1 MLSWFIDL
9 KLVTKSIIAHGLIL
23 LTFSIIP
30 ILVFQLLEDQR
41 IISSEQELDGVRINL
56 AGRQR
61 MLIQKMSKEFLL
73 FTMDKI
79 NKKAVQK
86 TMIVFEETLHAL
98 TNGGKAPT
106 GLQLKNY
113 RKLLPMEI
121 IKTKKKLQKVT
132 DLWHTFKSN
141 NMKILENPEDENAL
155 NDLINNNTIVLSE
168 MNQAVNM
175 MQKSADDKNSAL
187 QSQIS
192 IFYRRV
198 IWGLIISF
206 LIIIIS
212 FFVINLIIIK
222 PIKHSLAMLQNIS
235 EGKGDLTNKVTIHS
249 KDEVGFLFVY
259 INQFIS
265 FLNHVITQIK
275 EVTGKTKGI
284 SQDLMGGSE
293 EAAASLEEMKHN
305 IEGIKAKSVY
315 LDNEIHSTNQAAN
328 KVREFISDV
337 TRLIASQSSGVS
349 EASASIEEMS
359 ASIQNIVKVSVEK
372 LKIVNELEKTASY
385 GEKGMKENV
394 EIIKKV
400 ASSAHVIMD
409 MIGVIN
415 NIAEQTNLLAMNAAI
430 EAAHAGDA
438 GKGFAVV
445 ADEIRKLA
453 EDTSKNSH
461 DISNSL
467 KEVIDYIHISE
478 ESTNKTGDS
487 FVNIVGG
494 IKEVAI
500 GMVEIETAM
509 QELEKGS
516 SNVLLSLN
524 SLVSIA
530 SDVKNSSDEMNQR
543 VGVITESMNNLLG
556 ISTDAKNGMEEMA
569 FGVNELYKIAEIVS
583 KSGTMNNDSIIEL
596 EVLVSQFKVGGKDS
610 LPQEV

>member
-1 MLSWFIDL
+1 MLSWFRDL
-9 KLVTKSIIAHGLIL
+9 QLITKSLIAHGLIL
-23 LTFSIIP
+23 LTFLIIP
-30 ILVFQLLEDQR
+30 ILIFQLLEDQR
-41 IISSEQELDGVRINL
+41 TISLEQKLDGVRINL

-61 MLIQKMSKEFLL
+61 MLTQKMSKELLL
-73 FTMDKI
+73 FTMNKVD
-79 NKKAVQK
+79 KKAVLK
-86 TMIVFEETLHAL
+86 TMKVFEETLHAL

-106 GLQLKNY
+106 DLQLKNY
-113 RKLLPMEI
+113 RELSPMEV
-121 IKTKKKLQKVT
+121 IKTKNQLQKVT
-132 DLWHTFKSN
+132 NLWDTFKSN
-141 NMKILENPEDENAL
+141 SMKILENPEDENAL
-155 NDLINNNTIVLSE
+155 NYLVNNNTIILSE
-168 MNQAVNM
+168 MNRAVNM
-175 MQKSADDKNSAL
+175 MQESAEEKNSAL

-192 IFYRRV
+192 IFYWRV
-198 IWGLIISF
+198 IPGLIISF
-206 LIIIIS
+206 LITVVS
-212 FFVINLIIIK
+212 FFVINLIVIK
-222 PIKHSLAMLQNIS
+222 PVKHSLAMLKDIS
-235 EGKGDLTNKVTIHS
+235 EGKGDLTNKVTIYS
-249 KDEVGFLFVY
+249 KDEIGFLFVY

-265 FLNHVITQIK
+265 FLSNIITEIK

-284 SQDLMGGSE
+284 SQDLMAGSE
-293 EAAASLEEMKHN
+293 EAAASLEEMKNN
-305 IEGIKAKSVY
+305 IEGIKAKSVH

-328 KVREFISDV
+328 KVKEFISDV
-337 TRLIASQSSGVS
+337 THLISSQSSGIS
-349 EASASIEEMS
+349 EASASIVEMS

-467 KEVIDYIHISE
+467 KEVIDYIHVSE

-494 IKEVAI
+494 IKEVAG

-530 SDVKNSSDEMNQR
+530 SDVKKSSDEMDQR
-543 VGVITESMNNLLG
+543 VGTITESMNNLLD
-556 ISTDAKNGMEEMA
+556 ISTDAKDGMEEVA
-569 FGVNELYKIAEIVS
+569 FGVNELYKIAEVVS
-583 KSGTMNNDSIIEL
+583 RSGTLNNDSITEL
-596 EVLVSQFKVGGKDS
+596 EVLVSQFKVDNRNSS
-610 LPQEV
+610 LQEV

>member
-1 MLSWFIDL
+1 M
-9 KLVTKSIIAHGLIL
+9 A
-23 LTFSIIP
+23 
-30 ILVFQLLEDQR
+30 E
-41 IISSEQELDGVRINL
+41 SEKI
-56 AGRQR
+56 
-61 MLIQKMSKEFLL
+61 SKELLL
-73 FTMDKI
+73 FTMNKIDKE
-79 NKKAVQK
+79 AVQK
-86 TMIVFEETLHAL
+86 TMTIFEQTLHAL
-98 TNGGKAPT
+98 TNGGNAPT
-106 GLQLKNY
+106 DLQLKNH
-113 RKLLPMEI
+113 RELPPMEV
-121 IKTKKKLQKVT
+121 IKIKNQLEKVMG
-132 DLWHTFKSN
+132 LWHTFKSN
-141 NMKILENPEDENAL
+141 SMKILENPEDEKAL
-155 NDLINNNTIVLSE
+155 NDLIHNNTIILSE
-168 MNQAVNM
+168 MNQAVNI
-175 MQKSADDKNSAL
+175 MQASAEEKNLVL

-192 IFYRRV
+192 AFYWRV
-198 IWGLIISF
+198 VSGLIISF
-206 LIIIIS
+206 LITTVS

-222 PIKHSLAMLQNIS
+222 PVKHSLLMLKDIS

-249 KDEVGFLFVY
+249 KDEVGLLFVY

-265 FLNHVITQIK
+265 FLSHIIIQIK

-284 SQDLMGGSE
+284 SQNLMAGSE

-305 IEGIKAKSVY
+305 IEGIKAKSVH
-315 LDNEIHSTNQAAN
+315 LDNEIHSTNQVAN
-328 KVREFISDV
+328 RVREFISDV
-337 TRLIASQSSGVS
+337 TRLIASQSSGIS
-349 EASASIEEMS
+349 DASASIEEMS
-359 ASIQNIVKVSVEK
+359 ASIQSIVKVSVEK
-372 LKIVNELEKTASY
+372 LKIVNELERTASY

-467 KEVIDYIHISE
+467 KEVINYIHVSE

-494 IKEVAI
+494 IKEVAG

-530 SDVKNSSDEMNQR
+530 SDVKKSSDEMDQR
-543 VGVITESMNNLLG
+543 VGTITESMNNLLD
-556 ISTDAKNGMEEMA
+556 ISADTKNGMEEVA
-569 FGVNELYKIAEIVS
+569 YGVNELYKIAEVVS
-583 KSGTMNNDSIIEL
+583 KSGTMNNDSITEL
-596 EVLVSQFKVGGKDS
+596 EVLVSQFKVDDRDV